1 MQTPIQNLQILELK
15 KPELTNTKQLITT
28 DLLLNRGMNVEEC
41 RIICTDYRIP
51 TREKLFF
58 RVIYE
63 TQLRPFEV
71 LNLKI
76 EDWDRNQHLVTAV
89 RVKQKKSWFALR

>member
-1 MQTPIQNLQILELK
+1 MQTPTQNSQILESK
-15 KPELTNTKQLITT
+15 KVQLTNTKQLVTT
-28 DLLLNRGMNVEEC
+28 DPLLNRGMNAEEC

-58 RVIYE
+58 RIIYE

-71 LNLKI
+71 LNLNI
-76 EDWDRNQHLVTAV
+76 EDWDRNQHLITAV
-89 RVKQKKSWFALR
+89 HRCSVKR